1 MSHLSQLS
9 GTPSSLPQDYAI
21 LSRFAAPHQDETQ
34 DGLDASSVRSEDEYG
49 EEEGSLASRRILR
62 RTSFPSSYIVPP
74 QPSVY
79 IVPKVPDMHQ
89 PTENTPLLAPF
100 MPRIQE
106 DVDFPSLGRDPST
119 AQMYWEEL
127 WILSKYTLPVFG
139 LVHLSLLLSFELDVS
154 I

>member
-9 GTPSSLPQDYAI
+9 SGAPSSLPQDYAI
-21 LSRFAAPHQDETQ
+21 LSRFAAPQLDEEPE
-34 DGLDASSVRSEDEYG
+34 ASPARSEQEEFSEEDEL
-49 EEEGSLASRRILR
+49 LASRNPSITR

-74 QPSVY
+74 QPSMH
-79 IVPKVPDMHQ
+79 IVPTIPDVHQ

-106 DVDFPSLGRDPST
+106 DVDFPSDGQEPNT

-127 WILSKYTLPVFG
+127 CILSKYTLPVFG
-139 LVHLSLLLSFELDVS
+139 
-154 I
+154 

>member
-1 MSHLSQLS
+1 MSHLSQLSS

-21 LSRFAAPHQDETQ
+21 LSRFAAPQPDEEFE
-34 DGLDASSVRSEDEYG
+34 ASPVRSEQEEFSEEDE
-49 EEEGSLASRRILR
+49 SLASRKPTATR

-74 QPSVY
+74 QPSMH
-79 IVPKVPDMHQ
+79 IVPTIPDAHQ

-106 DVDFPSLGRDPST
+106 DVDFPYDGLEPST

-127 WILSKYTLPVFG
+127 CILSKYTLPVFG
-139 LVHLSLLLSFELDVS
+139 
-154 I
+154 

>member
-21 LSRFAAPHQDETQ
+21 LSRFATQQLDEAQ
-34 DGLDASSVRSEDEYG
+34 GEPEASPVRSEREEYVEDE
-49 EEEGSLASRRILR
+49 ELLAPPRPCM

-74 QPSVY
+74 QPSVH
-79 IVPKVPDMHQ
+79 IIPSVPDMHQ

-106 DVDFPSLGRDPST
+106 DVDFPCGGHEPGT

-127 WILSKYTLPVFG
+127 CILSKYTLPVFG
-139 LVHLSLLLSFELDVS
+139 
-154 I
+154 